1 MSDLQ
6 ADAIAPK
13 PYGLLGLV
21 VSIVLILLGTVLL
34 SLLAI
39 AAAVLATIAVVGYHH
54 LMDHVAV
61 LDPANGDLLAREKFG
76 IVVSLIGYGALALA
90 VLAAARVRGGARGWR
105 PLVGWNAWTSWR
117 AWWIWGLALV
127 MVGYSLGATVAL
139 AHFFPS
145 FDATIR
151 LPEGKTWG
159 LLFLLLASVLAPIG
173 EEMLFR
179 GWMYTS
185 LRASFGVAAAMLVV
199 SVLFALAHW
208 EQTHLYALAVF
219 PVGLGL
225 AWIRERTDTIK
236 ASIVVH
242 GLYNGIAA
250 LLLFFQK

>member
-76 IVVSLIGYGALALA
+76 IVVSLIGY
-90 VLAAARVRGGARGWR
+90 GARGWR